1 MKILVVCQYYYPEPF
16 RITDMCEEMVRRGHE
31 VTVVTGVPNYPE
43 GIVYPG
49 YKKRKKRHEEI
60 AGVNVHRC
68 LTIARRKGTIFRVLN
83 YFSYAISSSI
93 MMLSDKYK
101 PADGGEFDVVFVNQL
116 SPIVMAWPAMIYKK
130 KYNKKIVMYCLDL
143 WPESLV
149 VGGIGRESRIYTFF
163 NKLSKKVYKACD
175 KILVT
180 SRMFEPYITKR
191 FDISSEKIAY
201 LPQYAEELYG
211 DVMTNKSTKSSIDL
225 VFAGNIGEA
234 QCVQTIVDAA
244 EIFEKDR
251 IDDRVRFHI
260 VGNGSD
266 LKRLKKI
273 VDEKNLSNVIF
284 YGRKPVEDM
293 PQYYEM
299 ADAMLITLSADEVIS
314 LTLPGKVQSYMAA
327 GKAIIGAI
335 NGETQIV
342 IKEAECGFVGEA
354 DNSEMLVENIKKFI
368 QLDTEEQKKLGNNAK
383 KYYEQYFS
391 RSTHMNQ
398 MEKWLFQYK

>member
-266 LKRLKKI
+266 L
-273 VDEKNLSNVIF
+273 
-284 YGRKPVEDM
+284 
-293 PQYYEM
+293 
-299 ADAMLITLSADEVIS
+299 
-314 LTLPGKVQSYMAA
+314 
-327 GKAIIGAI
+327 
-335 NGETQIV
+335 
-342 IKEAECGFVGEA
+342 
-354 DNSEMLVENIKKFI
+354 
-368 QLDTEEQKKLGNNAK
+368 
-383 KYYEQYFS
+383 
-391 RSTHMNQ
+391 
-398 MEKWLFQYK
+398 